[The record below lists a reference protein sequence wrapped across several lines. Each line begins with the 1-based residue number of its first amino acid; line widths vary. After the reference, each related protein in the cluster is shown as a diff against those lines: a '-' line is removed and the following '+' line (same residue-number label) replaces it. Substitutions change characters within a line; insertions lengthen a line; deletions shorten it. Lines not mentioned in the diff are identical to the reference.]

1 MPEPNLDLPTPD
13 FSNVLAALDAAGVRY
28 VLIGGLAMIAHGS
41 AHITVDIDICYAR
54 DPANLGSLVTALKS
68 SRPRLRGAPEG
79 LPFFFDTRLFSNAL
93 NLTLTTDLGDVDLL
107 GEVPGVGSFEALW
120 EHSVVLDLDGTEVH
134 VASLDD
140 LIAMKRAAGRAKDL
154 THLRDLEEIRTTV
167 AGQQSKTTPDADSL
181 V

>member
-28 VLIGGLAMIAHGS
+28 VLIGGLAMIVHGS

-54 DPANLGSLVTALKS
+54 DQANFASLVTALKPS
-68 SRPRLRGAPEG
+68 SPRLRGAPEG

-120 EHSVVLDLDGTEVH
+120 EHSAILDLDGISVH

-140 LIAMKRAAGRAKDL
+140 LIAMKRAAGRAKDQA
-154 THLRDLEEIRTTV
+154 HLRDLEEIRTTL
-167 AGQQSKTTPDADSL
+167 AGQ
-181 V
+181 